1 MILNTSDME
10 TVALLGNEKGSP
22 RGNHGNSSAHHWQ
35 KTWVTTE
42 LFEHW
47 QHLKNKAKQN
57 KAHTYTFWSQI
68 GVEKEVILHTSD
80 Y

>member
-22 RGNHGNSSAHHWQ
+22 RGNHENSSAHHWQ

-42 LFEHW
+42 LFEH
-47 QHLKNKAKQN
+47 
-57 KAHTYTFWSQI
+57 
-68 GVEKEVILHTSD
+68 
-80 Y
+80 